1 MRTTT
6 VPAQITTVED
16 KVAGE
21 LSLIQLLLLVAPI
34 FGGAAIFVVLPPFF
48 ASSPYKIVIIVCLAV
63 LFAMLAI
70 RIKGKIVLTWLLILT
85 RYNTRPRYYL
95 FNKNDTHL
103 RDIPKP
109 EASQEVVEQAE
120 PEKAARMPLPR
131 LTTAELMQ
139 VEQLIANP
147 DANLRFITDKKG
159 ALSVRITEVQ

>member
-16 KVAGE
+16 KIAGE

-48 ASSPYKIVIIVCLAV
+48 TSAPYKIVIIVCIAV

-109 EASQEVVEQAE
+109 EAPQEIVEQTE
-120 PEKAARMPLPR
+120 PEKVTRTPLPH
-131 LTTAELMQ
+131 
-139 VEQLIANP
+139 
-147 DANLRFITDKKG
+147 
-159 ALSVRITEVQ
+159 

>member
-21 LSLIQLLLLVAPI
+21 LSLIQLLLLVTPI

-48 ASSPYKIVIIVCLAV
+48 ASAPYKIVVIVCLAV
-63 LFAMLAI
+63 FFAMLAI
-70 RIKGKIVLTWLLILT
+70 RIKGKIVLTWLLILV
-85 RYNTRPRYYL
+85 RYNTRPRYYV

-103 RDIPKP
+103 RNIPKS
-109 EASQEVVEQAE
+109 EAPQEVVEKTE
-120 PEKAARMPLPR
+120 PEKVTRIPLPR
-131 LTTAELMQ
+131 LSTAELVQ

-147 DANLRFITDKKG
+147 EANLHFVTDKKG
-159 ALSVRITEVQ
+159 GLSVRITEVQ